1 MEKYYSEALR
11 KVLSFSKEEAGRLD
25 NDYIGAEHFLL
36 AMLRQDDGGAIVAL
50 SRLDAD
56 LQLIKEKVEA
66 QVRAKHI
73 NDRMSFQLLR
83 ICR

>member
-36 AMLRQDDGGAIVAL
+36 AMLRRTMAVRL
-50 SRLDAD
+50 S
-56 LQLIKEKVEA
+56 
-66 QVRAKHI
+66 H
-73 NDRMSFQLLR
+73 
-83 ICR
+83 